1 MGTTL
6 ILLRDMYLHVG
17 PGIILAFAMPLLLAL
32 LSIIV
37 AQIVRRARNGA
48 TEASETA

>member
-17 PGIILAFAMPLLLAL
+17 PGIILAFAMPLLLGL

-37 AQIVRRARNGA
+37 AQIVRRARAGA
-48 TEASETA
+48 AEASEAA